1 MLLTELF
8 LLSQHW
14 VFFFNQM
21 MISSFP
27 KALKMVAEHLRKQ
40 ECSEEVSFPL
50 GCCAVITVTHTM
62 GMMITP
68 QPHGKSP

>member
-14 VFFFNQM
+14 VFFQSNDFKL
-21 MISSFP
+21 P